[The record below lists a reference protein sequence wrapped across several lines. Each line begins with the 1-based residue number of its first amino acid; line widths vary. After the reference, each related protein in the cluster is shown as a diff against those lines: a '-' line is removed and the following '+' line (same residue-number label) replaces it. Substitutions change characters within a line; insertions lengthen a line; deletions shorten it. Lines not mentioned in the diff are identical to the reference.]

1 MTKAFILRCLSFR
14 FDVQKLGMEAK
25 ALTIFNRL
33 SIVQLALLATGT
45 LFLSITFLAYKNI
58 NQLVQDI
65 SVAEQDKRI
74 VTLVSAVER
83 VAHHHAVERGLTAGF
98 LGNPSPDAKQKVLG
112 QRKNADQAFQN
123 LKSIYNEKW
132 PEDLGIDALLQP
144 LMSVETKK
152 ASIREAVDALNGA
165 DAFSYYSELNKR
177 ALNAA
182 NAFTIL
188 LSDKNA
194 KQHLLQGL
202 TLAGLKERLGQR
214 RGKINAVL
222 AKRSINLNTRV
233 EVNSYSDDVVYLTE
247 KLTLGLKREFKSEFV
262 NSISSSL
269 STQVESIAADVVST
283 DVDFS
288 SLPDNSEWFRLA
300 TAQIG
305 QVAKILSSIFET
317 AMQNSNSNV
326 ASANASLT
334 FIVAM
339 IVVVF
344 LFIALI
350 YRVLIGIITKQ
361 LTVLV
366 SNLDKIA
373 QKGDLT
379 IDVSMSTSNELGE
392 ISRSVNTTILAL
404 RDLIRGLGESIGT
417 STRLSGKLEVAC
429 AQMLSDAENTQQLSA
444 NIASAV
450 EEVAVTSREIARSS
464 LDTLNA
470 SKSLDNLAD
479 QSLAANDNI
488 RNSMDVLSNDIR
500 GVQANAAQMEL
511 KVTEIGTILETINTL
526 SDQTN
531 LLALNAAI
539 EAARAGEHGR
549 GFAVVADEVRK
560 LAQSSRESS
569 DKISTL
575 LVSLKEA
582 SVVVVNDI
590 NKNVSSI
597 SASMDTTLEGRATVE
612 KVKAA
617 ASELEGMANNM
628 SSAAEQQ
635 SVTTEEVAKDVV
647 SVEEAAR
654 HELYIAEQ
662 LSELSNEMQQNND
675 LLQRT
680 IDSFKAD

>member
-1 MTKAFILRCLSFR
+1 M
-14 FDVQKLGMEAK
+14 
-25 ALTIFNRL
+25 TIFSRL
-33 SIVQLALLATGT
+33 SVVQLTLIGTGT
-45 LFLSITFLAYKNI
+45 LFLSIAFLAYKDI
-58 NQLVQDI
+58 SQLVKDM
-65 SVAEQDKRI
+65 SSAEQDKRL

-83 VAHHHAVERGLTAGF
+83 VAHHHAVERGLTAGY
-98 LGNPSPDAKQKVLG
+98 LGNPNSDSKQKIVN
-112 QRKNADQAFQN
+112 QRENADQAFQS
-123 LKSIYNEKW
+123 LKSIHNENW
-132 PEDLGIDALLQP
+132 SEDLGIDVILQP
-144 LMSVETKK
+144 LFKVEANKGE
-152 ASIREAVDALNGA
+152 IRRAVDSLNGA
-165 DAFSYYSELNKR
+165 EAFGYYSELNKR

-188 LSDKNA
+188 LSDQKA

-202 TLAGLKERLGQR
+202 NLARLKERLGQR

-222 AKRSINLNTRV
+222 AKQSINPNTKA
-233 EVNSYSDDVVYLTE
+233 EINSYTDDISYLAE
-247 KLTLGLKREFKSEFV
+247 KLTLGLTGEFKSEFAS
-262 NSISSSL
+262 SISSST
-269 STQVESIAADVVST
+269 STQVESIAANVVASDVN
-283 DVDFS
+283 FA
-288 SLPDNSEWFRLA
+288 SLPNNNEWFALA

-305 QVAKILSSIFET
+305 QIAKILSGVVET
-317 AMQNSNSNV
+317 AKQDSNSNV
-326 ASANASLT
+326 AAATSSLT
-334 FIVAM
+334 AIAVI
-339 IVVVF
+339 IVVVT

-350 YRVLIGIITKQ
+350 YRVLIGIITQQ
-361 LTVLV
+361 LSVLV

-404 RDLIRGLGESIGT
+404 RDLIRGLGQSIGT
-417 STRLSGKLEVAC
+417 STRLSGKLEAAC
-429 AQMLSDAENTQQLSA
+429 AEMLSDAGNTQQLTA
-444 NIASAV
+444 NIASAI
-450 EEVAVTSREIARSS
+450 EEVAVTSREIANSS

-470 SKSLDNLAD
+470 SKRLDELAD

-488 RNSMDVLSNDIR
+488 RNSMTVLSEDIR
-500 GVQANAAQMEL
+500 GVQTNAAQMEL
-511 KVTEIGTILETINTL
+511 KVTEISTILETINTL

-539 EAARAGEHGR
+539 EAARAGDHGR

-582 SVVVVNDI
+582 SVIVVNDI

-597 SASMDTTLEGRATVE
+597 STSMDTTLEGRSTAE
-612 KVKAA
+612 KVKEA
-617 ASELEGMANNM
+617 ASELENMANNM

-680 IDSFKAD
+680 IDGFKAD